1 MRRSLLLALVMIL
14 TLMACEKH
22 EQKPVAQPEVKQ
34 DQEALVNANSKMQEL
49 SAQLDQ
55 LKYENQ
61 RLKAKIDILVSQNEN
76 VQPRIQ
82 ALIAGYGT
90 GIWDYAEDTNDII
103 FVKSMKGAGLR
114 DVMTELNDRFKKYKQ
129 PRVQFKKK
137 EDGTVFVGVDNEDQL
152 GERMGSNGALGY
164 MAIITYSLTS
174 VKGIDCVYFD
184 IGESEHASPG
194 KYCKD
199 HLEPF
204 TPR

>member
-1 MRRSLLLALVMIL
+1 MRISSLLALVLIL
-14 TLMACEKH
+14 TLIACEKQ

-34 DQEALVNANSKMQEL
+34 DQTALANANSKIQEL

-55 LKYENQ
+55 LKAENQ
-61 RLKAKIDILVSQNEN
+61 RLKAKNDLLASQNAN
-76 VQPRIQ
+76 IQPRIQ

-90 GIWDYAEDTNDII
+90 GIWDYAEDTNDLV
-103 FVKSMKGAGLR
+103 FVKAMKGAGLR

-129 PRVQFKKK
+129 PRIQFKKK
-137 EDGTVFVGVDNEDQL
+137 DDGTVFIGVDNEDQL
-152 GERMGSNGALGY
+152 GERMGSNGALGF
-164 MAIITYSLTS
+164 MAIVTYSLTS

-199 HLEPF
+199 SLEPL
-204 TPR
+204 TPK